1 MEDRPLIIQ
10 TDKTLLLEVDSP
22 AFEECRNAIAPFAEL
37 IKSPEHIHTYQI
49 SSISLWNAMGAGSTA
64 EQIMDTLNK
73 WTKFLIPQSVSGYVA
88 AIASRF
94 GKLILVEEDESNLLL
109 KIKDKGIYKEII
121 ATKSLSSMF
130 RYLDDDNCT
139 ITIDAIQR
147 GNIKVALMK
156 IGYPVEDLI
165 PFRKKENFP
174 VRLNENLQLRDYQIA
189 AIDSMLGNGEPGTG
203 YGTIVLPCGAGKTI
217 VGIGIMARLCTPTL
231 VICPN
236 IIAARQWIREIQS
249 KTDIPKSDIGE
260 YSGERK
266 EIRSV
271 TVCTYQV
278 LIHSQQKE
286 DDLSLSMN
294 NLEIIKARNWGLLIF
309 DEVHLLPAPMFRF
322 TACLQSSHRV
332 GMTATLIREDG
343 LETDV
348 FSLIG
353 PKRYDVP
360 WSVLEEKGWIA
371 DAMCT
376 ELRVSLPQE
385 LVIPYAVGTRFEKN
399 RIASTNPA
407 KIDVVCNLIN
417 RHQGE
422 FILVIGHYL
431 DQLKQIGKLV
441 HAPIITGSTPNKE
454 RESHFD
460 DFRQG
465 RIQILIVSRVA
476 NYAVDLPDASVA
488 IQVSGVFGSR
498 QEEAQRLG
506 RILRPKERKCH
517 FYSVISKFT
526 VEEEF
531 AANRQK
537 FLVEQGYTYKVE
549 ET

>member
-1 MEDRPLIIQ
+1 M
-10 TDKTLLLEVDSP
+10 LLEVDSP

-249 KTDIPKSDIGE
+249 KTDKIG
-260 YSGERK
+260 RAH
-266 EIRSV
+266 V
-271 TVCTYQV
+271 
-278 LIHSQQKE
+278 
-286 DDLSLSMN
+286 
-294 NLEIIKARNWGLLIF
+294 
-309 DEVHLLPAPMFRF
+309 
-322 TACLQSSHRV
+322 
-332 GMTATLIREDG
+332 
-343 LETDV
+343 
-348 FSLIG
+348 
-353 PKRYDVP
+353 
-360 WSVLEEKGWIA
+360 
-371 DAMCT
+371 
-376 ELRVSLPQE
+376 
-385 LVIPYAVGTRFEKN
+385 
-399 RIASTNPA
+399 
-407 KIDVVCNLIN
+407 
-417 RHQGE
+417 
-422 FILVIGHYL
+422 
-431 DQLKQIGKLV
+431 
-441 HAPIITGSTPNKE
+441 
-454 RESHFD
+454 
-460 DFRQG
+460 
-465 RIQILIVSRVA
+465 
-476 NYAVDLPDASVA
+476 
-488 IQVSGVFGSR
+488 
-498 QEEAQRLG
+498 
-506 RILRPKERKCH
+506 
-517 FYSVISKFT
+517 
-526 VEEEF
+526 
-531 AANRQK
+531 
-537 FLVEQGYTYKVE
+537 
-549 ET
+549 